1 MPWSQLGRQKQT
13 NVNARE
19 KHIISLHGA
28 PLNNHFNICVV
39 VRNET
44 LKSGVASELPE
55 RYYFCFTQNG
65 ASMIMNFGAWP
76 CIPLGSRLLQFIHVP
91 SLLNN
96 HFAFL
101 PKLPCVTRNIH
112 RLCFTNYMPVSH
124 LL

>member
-44 LKSGVASELPE
+44 LKSGVAIRLRISPLSIVEVLSEQTAPN
-55 RYYFCFTQNG
+55 RYYFGFTQGG
-65 ASMIMNFGAWP
+65 APVIMELVCG
-76 CIPLGSRLLQFIHVP
+76 L
-91 SLLNN
+91 
-96 HFAFL
+96 AFL
-101 PKLPCVTRNIH
+101 
-112 RLCFTNYMPVSH
+112 
-124 LL
+124 